1 MTNRKIKIIEVT
13 SELGAGTRGASLGPA
28 AVRYADLNKGRN
40 RISKFNTSKVSDV
53 NYVLG
58 KATPYQFGK
67 NIDSIAQVIET
78 IALEVEHSL
87 SEGDFP
93 VILSGDHSNAAGTI
107 AGVKNYYH
115 DKRVGVVWIDA
126 HADIHTPYTTPS
138 GNVHGMPIAA
148 SLGIDNKEMAI
159 NELDENTAAYW
170 EDMKQ
175 AGSKA
180 INPKINPS
188 DIVFI
193 DVRDLERQEWD
204 VIDELGIKFYTP
216 KEVQEIGVEKIAK
229 QTTEHLKDCDV
240 IYISFDVDS
249 MDPSVSEGT
258 GTPYPDGLKLHE
270 AKTLLYNLLKNPK
283 TAVFE
288 ITEINPLLD
297 KENKMAKAALEILEE
312 VL

>member
-1 MTNRKIKIIEVT
+1 MANKKVKIIEVT

-28 AVRYADLNKGRN
+28 AVRYADLNKGRK

-58 KATPYQFGK
+58 KNTPYEYAK
-67 NIDSIAQVIET
+67 NIDSIAQVIDS
-78 IALEVEHSL
+78 IALEVEMSL
-87 SEGDFP
+87 SAGDFP

-107 AGVKNYYH
+107 AGIKNFYA
-115 DKRVGVVWIDA
+115 DKRVGVVWVDA

-159 NELDENTAAYW
+159 NELDSDTIAYW
-170 EDMKQ
+170 DDIKQ

-180 INPKINPS
+180 IVPKILPQ

-204 VIDELGIKFYTP
+204 IID
-216 KEVQEIGVEKIAK
+216 
-229 QTTEHLKDCDV
+229 D
-240 IYISFDVDS
+240 
-249 MDPSVSEGT
+249 
-258 GTPYPDGLKLHE
+258 
-270 AKTLLYNLLKNPK
+270 
-283 TAVFE
+283 
-288 ITEINPLLD
+288 
-297 KENKMAKAALEILEE
+297 LEI
-312 VL
+312 

>member
-1 MTNRKIKIIEVT
+1 MVNKKIKIIEVT

-40 RISKFNTSKVSDV
+40 RISKFNSSKVSDL
-53 NYVLG
+53 NYVLS
-58 KATPYQFGK
+58 KQTPYVHGK
-67 NIDSIAQVIET
+67 NIDSISQVINS
-78 IALEVEHSL
+78 IALEVERTL
-87 SEGDFP
+87 SDGDFP
-93 VILSGDHSNAAGTI
+93 VVLSGDHSNAAGTI
-107 AGVKNYYH
+107 AGIKNFYE
-115 DKRVGVVWIDA
+115 DKRVGVVWVDA

-159 NELDENTAAYW
+159 NELDEDTIAYW

-175 AGSKA
+175 AGSQA
-180 INPKINPS
+180 IVPKIKPE

-193 DVRDLERQEWD
+193 DIRDLERQEWD
-204 VIDELGIKFYTP
+204 IIDALDIEFYTP
-216 KEVQEIGVEKIAK
+216 KEVHELGIEKIAK
-229 QTTEHLKDCDV
+229 QTLEYLKDCDV

-270 AKTLLYNLLKNPK
+270 AKTLLYNLLKDNR
-283 TAVFE
+283 TVVFE
-288 ITEINPLLD
+288 ITEVNPLLD
-297 KENKMAKAALEILEE
+297 KENKMAKAVLELLEE